1 MFQKLLHF
9 DFANFK
15 IHFHGMQNVY
25 NILLAPRNL
34 FRYVNKT
41 YRLYLYFLNSLHIGH
56 VRFVACACCIMCCSN
71 SYLTIYWVLGRYKY
85 KHSFIPRQVEKFW
98 TGTDWEIFLGGDMG
112 GTANQHGKFGK
123 FRKFMGGTGSKLGWD
138 RFR

>member
-1 MFQKLLHF
+1 MIDVRVELIPDFFTLTTCCLTQNINITSWCIFLHENEADGMFQKLLHF

-85 KHSFIPRQVEKFW
+85 KHSF
-98 TGTDWEIFLGGDMG
+98 
-112 GTANQHGKFGK
+112 
-123 FRKFMGGTGSKLGWD
+123 
-138 RFR
+138 